1 MGASSPSEGYHL
13 EIKNRYE
20 NNAKLYDCIPKD
32 QYLCPQCDR
41 IPEIKNVNT
50 DNGIIEFNCVEHGD
64 ISMKVYDFLNSMK
77 LAKTYFKIRCCEC
90 NKLQYDYRD
99 AQIFQYCCTCGNH
112 FCGEHAEKH
121 KKKPLSHNKMIPVNE
136 KNGRCL
142 DHFDEGSYTEYCLD
156 CKKNICPNRDHKDH
170 NNHEK
175 MFLFKL
181 VVDKKIIEERNETLL
196 NIIKLNEIILDTYER
211 CPDNFLH
218 KRNLMNLADSIKNP
232 KSIDPKYILFKF
244 EEMQINYNN
253 HIKCLEAI
261 NKELKAFDI
270 KLNGNETDLILK
282 NMKLNNNSLKIIS
295 QIQFNNLINI
305 DISGND
311 ISDIS
316 CLNNMNLSK
325 VKTINMSDNKI
336 KNVDVFENLNLKNAE
351 EIYLENNL
359 IEDVKAFL
367 KVILPNIK
375 KLCFDI
381 NKMKSNHKVI
391 DQLRAKYDW
400 RLNICSLSFKEFNE
414 KYKSNISETSMY
426 INITD
431 KEYGYMIIKELS
443 LIRDSYDKL
452 QKLTL
457 MTCAIT
463 DISSLKNITFVNL
476 ETLDLSDNKIET
488 IEVFAEMKMDKLN
501 KLFLNLNSISDI
513 YPLKR
518 LKLKKLE
525 TINLEGNPIFDGKF
539 KKQNEEI
546 INNLKGKN
554 IEVLFEEE

>member
-1 MGASSPSEGYHL
+1 
-13 EIKNRYE
+13 
-20 NNAKLYDCIPKD
+20 
-32 QYLCPQCDR
+32 
-41 IPEIKNVNT
+41 
-50 DNGIIEFNCVEHGD
+50 
-64 ISMKVYDFLNSMK
+64 
-77 LAKTYFKIRCCEC
+77 
-90 NKLQYDYRD
+90 
-99 AQIFQYCCTCGNH
+99 
-112 FCGEHAEKH
+112 
-121 KKKPLSHNKMIPVNE
+121 
-136 KNGRCL
+136 
-142 DHFDEGSYTEYCLD
+142 
-156 CKKNICPNRDHKDH
+156 
-170 NNHEK
+170 
-175 MFLFKL
+175 
-181 VVDKKIIEERNETLL
+181 
-196 NIIKLNEIILDTYER
+196 
-211 CPDNFLH
+211 
-218 KRNLMNLADSIKNP
+218 MNLADSIKNP
-232 KSIDPKYILFKF
+232 KSIDPKNILFKF

-305 DISGND
+305 DISGNN

-336 KNVDVFENLNLKNAE
+336 KKVDVFENLNLKNAE

-359 IEDVKAFL
+359 IEDLKAFL

-414 KYKSNISETSMY
+414 KYKCNISETSMY

-431 KEYGYMIIKELS
+431 IEYGYMIIKELS